1 MKTILL
7 SPTLDKISML
17 NTELWFYL
25 FVNEEFNF
33 NMSRFSDNAKSLYTE
48 DLFCKNKYAY
58 RVSMQVKN
66 LPKYQV
72 SNRTAT
78 MGSYFSMCYEILSSY
93 IEELI
98 QIVKNCNRIN
108 YRMSPVCGPE
118 DNLQRCLHRGN
129 IIQVNNN
136 IINTIKYFRL
146 LRNKIIHLSST
157 PSHTL
162 TNLIN
167 AESINLKNYW
177 QIQSPNNTLDF
188 VKSDFNLYTLDE
200 IFEMIKLMRVCV
212 QQIDS
217 HIVANINLNNMII
230 KVLEQYPLRLNSL
243 SRTRKITKIQN
254 HIWNLISLR
263 LTEQEALSY
272 I

>member
-1 MKTILL
+1 
-7 SPTLDKISML
+7 ML

-25 FVNEEFNF
+25 FANEEFNI
-33 NMSRFSDNAKSLYTE
+33 NMSRFSGNAKSLYTE

-58 RVSMQVKN
+58 RVSMQVKD

-98 QIVKNCNRIN
+98 KIVKSCNGIN
-108 YRMSPVCGPE
+108 YRMSSACGPE
-118 DNLQRCLHRGN
+118 DNLQRCLHKGN

-146 LRNKIIHLSST
+146 LRNQIIHLSST
-157 PSHTL
+157 QSNAL
-162 TNLIN
+162 RSLIN
-167 AESINLKNYW
+167 SESANLENYW
-177 QIQSPNNTLDF
+177 QIQSPNNTLEF
-188 VKSDFNLYTLDE
+188 AKSEFNQYALDD

-217 HIVANINLNNMII
+217 HVVVNINRNNMIR

-243 SRTRKITKIQN
+243 SRPRKITKIQN
-254 HIWNLISLR
+254 HILNLISLR
-263 LTEQEALSY
+263 LTEQEAQSC